1 MIGQGERILLVGP
14 ERKYFVRAGG
24 GSFSTDL
31 GMIDLDHVVGK
42 ESGDHIESHNGNS
55 FLILR
60 PRAPDYFEHSKR
72 SGAPMLPRDIGMVMA
87 YTGMNRD
94 DRVLDAGTGSGIAA
108 IYFGGIAKEVR
119 TYEVRPD
126 FARLAAANIEDAG
139 LRNVEVIADDVL
151 NAAGEFEVV
160 NLDMTLSREHVIL
173 AHRLLVPG
181 GYLVCYTPF
190 FEHLALVSDAARDLF
205 TEVNSRE
212 CIEREMTRSARGTR
226 PSTRVCHSGYLTV
239 ARK

>member
-1 MIGQGERILLVGP
+1 MIVQGERILLVGP
-14 ERKYFVRAGG
+14 ERKYFVRAGNG
-24 GSFSTDL
+24 TFSTDL
-31 GMIDLDHVVGK
+31 GMIDLNLAVGK
-42 ESGDHIESHNGNS
+42 KNGDSIESHNGNS

-60 PRAPDYFEHSKR
+60 PRPPDFFEYSKR
-72 SGAPMLPRDIGMVMA
+72 SGAPMLPRDIGMVVA
-87 YTGMNRD
+87 YTGMNRS

-108 IYFGGIAKEVR
+108 IYFGGIAKQVR

-126 FARLAAANIEDAG
+126 FARLAAANILDAG
-139 LRNVEVIADDVL
+139 LPNVEVVADDML
-151 NAAGEFEVV
+151 NAEGEFDVV
-160 NLDMTLSREHVIL
+160 NLDMTLSAEHVHL

-181 GYLVCYTPF
+181 GFLVCYTPF

-205 TEVNSRE
+205 REVNSRE
-212 CIEREMTRSARGTR
+212 CIEREMSRSARGTR